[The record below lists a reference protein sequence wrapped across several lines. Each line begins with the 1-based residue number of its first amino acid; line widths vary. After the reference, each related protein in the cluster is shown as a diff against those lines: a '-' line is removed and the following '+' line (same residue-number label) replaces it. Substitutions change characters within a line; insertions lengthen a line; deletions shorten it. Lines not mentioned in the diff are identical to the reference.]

1 MNRVI
6 YLIALVF
13 IFRGAKIQN
22 KKWVCKFFELNSSN
36 LTFQAGSFGSKY
48 GRLKGRANGRVK
60 QTTLPCRILCIYAGF
75 RAKREAGRFFYF
87 LSSSTMRAIWLGMRI
102 CWGHLARHSSQ
113 SAQLRAHVSTLGRAL
128 RRPSA
133 NCCFLVV

>member
-36 LTFQAGSFGSKY
+36 LTFQAGCFGSKY
-48 GRLKGRANGRVK
+48 GSK
-60 QTTLPCRILCIYAGF
+60 RIRCDALW
-75 RAKREAGRFFYF
+75 
-87 LSSSTMRAIWLGMRI
+87 AI
-102 CWGHLARHSSQ
+102 
-113 SAQLRAHVSTLGRAL
+113 
-128 RRPSA
+128 RPSICQVA
-133 NCCFLVV
+133 APCIP